1 MLRVMVGLSFSAA
14 ALLAGCAATPDI
26 AAYSVAG
33 EAPVMVSAAT
43 ASTTSGAAAPAYVLS
58 DEEKSVDCKRLTG
71 RMKIRIMQL
80 RDEASRVRTTE
91 LSRSLQSA
99 TSQFGGSSAGTDPDG
114 DHRRDMGMLQ
124 AYNGQLAAK
133 GCKTLELSTELKPA
147 AAAAAVPTK
156 P

>member
-1 MLRVMVGLSFSAA
+1 MLRMVVGLSFTAA
-14 ALLAGCAATPDI
+14 MLLAGCAATPDV

-33 EAPVMVSAAT
+33 DSPVTISAAT
-43 ASTTSGAAAPAYVLS
+43 ASTTSDAAAPAYVLS

-99 TSQFGGSSAGTDPDG
+99 TSKFIGSSAGSDPDG
-114 DHRRDMGMLQ
+114 DHRRDMGMLE

-133 GCKTLELSTELKPA
+133 GCKTLDLSTELKPA
-147 AAAAAVPTK
+147 AAAAAVQPK

>member
-1 MLRVMVGLSFSAA
+1 MLRMMVGLSVSAA
-14 ALLAGCAATPDI
+14 VLLAGCAATPDV

-33 EAPVMVSAAT
+33 ESPVMVSTAT
-43 ASTTSGAAAPAYVLS
+43 TNTTSDAAAPAYVLS
-58 DEEKSVDCKRLTG
+58 EEEKSVDCKRLTG

-99 TSQFGGSSAGTDPDG
+99 TSQFGGSSAGTDPDA
-114 DHRRDMGMLQ
+114 DHRRDMGMLE

-147 AAAAAVPTK
+147 STAATVPTK